1 MKLRLVLLA
10 VIALLNLPGCGEPQQ
25 KMVSRAAPDASTWGV
40 SPAAN
45 PAFKAAG
52 WTPGDQASWEGQIRR
67 RNQAQND
74 YSR

>member
-1 MKLRLVLLA
+1 MKARLLA
-10 VIALLNLPGCGEPQQ
+10 LAAIAVLNMQGCGEREQTL
-25 KMVSRAAPDASTWGV
+25 VRRGGHDASTW
-40 SPAAN
+40 SASAAAN
-45 PAFKAAG
+45 PAFKAPG

>member
-1 MKLRLVLLA
+1 MKARLLALA
-10 VIALLNLPGCGEPQQ
+10 VIALLNMQGCGEREQLLHR
-25 KMVSRAAPDASTWGV
+25 KAAADASTWSV
-40 SPAAN
+40 SKAAN
-45 PAFKAAG
+45 PAFKAPG